1 MGMGQLLEYRTI
13 SAARNAI
20 GEIYNTAE
28 RHLAV
33 AITRENDAPVAV
45 IRQDHLKKA
54 LQALCLL
61 EPQVRFSSDGQVSM
75 WLDGLPVSGQGET
88 FDAAGQEI
96 IDSLREYAK
105 TWVEDLRDYPNHKHR
120 WDVVNLVLLSDDDE
134 MRAFLFGDD

>member
-33 AITRENDAPVAV
+33 TITRENDAPVAV

-120 WDVVNLVLLSDDDE
+120 WDVVNLVLLSEDDE

>member
-1 MGMGQLLEYRTI
+1 MDMGQLLEYRTI

-96 IDSLREYAK
+96 IDSLREYAR

>member
-1 MGMGQLLEYRTI
+1 MGQLLEYRTI

-33 AITRENDAPVAV
+33 AITRENDAPIAV

-54 LQALCLL
+54 LQALCSL

-105 TWVEDLRDYPNHKHR
+105 TWVDDLRDYPNHKHR

-134 MRAFLFGDD
+134 MRAFLFGAD